1 MIVKKN
7 REDLVTKVKQLR
19 AGLWQISLPFQDE
32 EEIIGSYLLAGKDEL
47 MLIDPGPSSTLEALL
62 DGLRVAGFDPQ
73 DVTHILATHVHLDHA
88 GAIGSLAR
96 RISKARVYVHKL
108 GAPHLLDTSK
118 LVSSAQRIYGE
129 RMQPLWGEIEAV
141 PTEQLNVL
149 EGNEIFNVAGR
160 RLEVHYTPGHA
171 IHHIICFDAHS
182 GELFAGDIA
191 GVRLP
196 GVDYV
201 RPPTPPPDLD
211 LEAWSNSLDLLK
223 RLRPDVLYLGH
234 YGAATNVLAHIS
246 SLRERLSGWGEF
258 VLRSMNEG
266 KNEEEII
273 SLLIKQSNPELERVT
288 HSFQDVVRYD
298 IATNY
303 PMTVQGY
310 MRYWRKRHPERIY
323 ETDKG

>member
-1 MIVKKN
+1 
-7 REDLVTKVKQLR
+7 VTKVKQLR

-32 EEIIGSYLLAGKDEL
+32 EEIIGSYLLAGNGEL

-88 GAIGSLAR
+88 GAIGSLAQR
-96 RISKARVYVHKL
+96 VSKARVYVHKL

-118 LVSSAQRIYGE
+118 LVASAQRIYGE
-129 RMQPLWGEIEAV
+129 RMQQLWGEIEAV
-141 PTEQLNVL
+141 PAEQLHTL
-149 EGNEIFNVAGR
+149 EGNEILNVAGR
-160 RLEVHYTPGHA
+160 RLEIHYTPGHA
-171 IHHIICFDAHS
+171 IHHIICFDVHS
-182 GELFAGDIA
+182 GELFAGDVA
-191 GVRLP
+191 GVRLQ

-211 LEAWSNSLDLLK
+211 LEAWSSSLDLLK
-223 RLRPDVLYLGH
+223 RLRPDVLYLSH
-234 YGAATNVLAHIS
+234 YGAATNVSAHIS
-246 SLRERLSGWGEF
+246 NLRERLYDWSDF
-258 VLRSMNEG
+258 VLRLMNEG
-266 KNEEEII
+266 KTEDEII
-273 SLLIKQSNPELERVT
+273 SLLIKQANPELERAA

-310 MRYWRKRHPERIY
+310 MRYWKLKSQKR
-323 ETDKG
+323 